1 VTNAIN
7 SNIVLDQHGAENL
20 LGRGDFLCDRGK
32 GLERGQASLISQE
45 QFLETLTRHR

>member
-1 VTNAIN
+1 
-7 SNIVLDQHGAENL
+7 

-45 QFLETLTRHR
+45 RFVEAFAR